1 MKMKEV
7 CATTGLTERAV
18 RFYVQEQLVSPQS
31 QRRGG
36 RTWLDF
42 SEADVERLHAIGT
55 LRKAGFTID
64 EIRSMGRDFQN
75 NAPAAA
81 FALRRRLQEA
91 IDAYERLRRIDTAQ
105 AEDLEGYAALLER
118 EVRGQPLPDSDR
130 PAVRHVDLDA
140 WHDRVEWLLMLGSA
154 FLFWRL
160 YNNIVDL
167 LSDRFALLSMAFWN
181 PLVYFLLFVVLP
193 LPIAL
198 VLGSW
203 AGKWLCRHFAYVP

>member
-42 SEADVERLHAIGT
+42 SDADVERLRAIGT

-75 NAPAAA
+75 NAPAVA

-91 IDAYERLRRIDTAQ
+91 IDSYERLRRIDTAQ
-105 AEDLEGYAALLER
+105 VDDLEGYAALLER

-130 PAVRHVDLDA
+130 PAARHVDLDA
-140 WHDRVEWLLMLGSA
+140 WHDRVEWLLMLGSV

-160 YNNIVDL
+160 YNDMVDL
-167 LSDRFALLSMAFWN
+167 LSDRFALLSITFWN
-181 PLVYFLLFVVLP
+181 PLVYFLLFVILP
-193 LPIAL
+193 LPIGL
-198 VLGSW
+198 LLGSR
-203 AGKWLCRHFAYVP
+203 AGKWLCRHFEYVP

>member
-7 CATTGLTERAV
+7 CAAAGLTERAV

-105 AEDLEGYAALLER
+105 A
-118 EVRGQPLPDSDR
+118 
-130 PAVRHVDLDA
+130 
-140 WHDRVEWLLMLGSA
+140 
-154 FLFWRL
+154 
-160 YNNIVDL
+160 
-167 LSDRFALLSMAFWN
+167 
-181 PLVYFLLFVVLP
+181 
-193 LPIAL
+193 
-198 VLGSW
+198 
-203 AGKWLCRHFAYVP
+203 

>member
-7 CATTGLTERAV
+7 CAATGLTERAV

-42 SEADVERLHAIGT
+42 SDADVERLRAIGT

-75 NAPAAA
+75 NAPAVA

-91 IDAYERLRRIDTAQ
+91 IDSYERLRRIDTAQ
-105 AEDLEGYAALLER
+105 VDDLEGYAALLER

-130 PAVRHVDLDA
+130 LECLVENSNFPKADN
-140 WHDRVEWLLMLGSA
+140 DRSGSGIGIQNLRRRLELLYPGKYS
-154 FLFWRL
+154 FQTG
-160 YNNIVDL
+160 I
-167 LSDRFALLSMAFWN
+167 SGDRFSAHLIIHL
-181 PLVYFLLFVVLP
+181 
-193 LPIAL
+193 
-198 VLGSW
+198 
-203 AGKWLCRHFAYVP
+203 

>member
-75 NAPAAA
+75 NAPTAAS
-81 FALRRRLQEA
+81 ALRRRLQEA
-91 IDAYERLRRIDTAQ
+91 IDSYERLRHIDTAQ
-105 AEDLEGYAALLER
+105 ADDLEGYAALLER

-203 AGKWLCRHFAYVP
+203 AGKCLCRLFASVP

>member
-42 SEADVERLHAIGT
+42 SDADVERLRAIGT

-75 NAPAAA
+75 NAPAVA

-91 IDAYERLRRIDTAQ
+91 IDSYERLRRIDTAQ
-105 AEDLEGYAALLER
+105 VDDLEGYAALLER

-140 WHDRVEWLLMLGSA
+140 WHDRVEWLLMLGSV

-160 YNNIVDL
+160 YNDMVDL
-167 LSDRFALLSMAFWN
+167 LSDRFALLSITFWN
-181 PLVYFLLFVVLP
+181 PLVYFLLFVILP
-193 LPIAL
+193 LPIGL
-198 VLGSW
+198 LLGSRV
-203 AGKWLCRHFAYVP
+203 GKWLCRHFEYVP